1 MENTSDESV
10 GAEKL
15 LSWALKDDLSSQGG
29 HLAIAARIV
38 VTASQF
44 PDATSGSVR
53 LPAAKAFAGAPPGS
67 LRAALIAAKHETAS
81 ICELCASSACGDAKG
96 VDGRYPAATGAASFV
111 AGRGDEDA
119 GWAPQKTA
127 KKGNEVWA
135 SACRTAILRA
145 IVDDG
150 EVTELLEL
158 PARASRPCESLL
170 VLCAVTNGGSAAADV
185 AQRWCSPVKRLGVP
199 SLGARCSSL
208 CRLSRASG

>member
-15 LSWALKDDLSSQGG
+15 LSWALKDDLASQGG

-44 PDATSGSVR
+44 PDARSGSVR
-53 LPAAKAFAGAPPGS
+53 LPAAKAFAGAPPGA

-81 ICELCASSACGDAKG
+81 ICELCASAACGDAKG
-96 VDGRYPAATGAASFV
+96 VDGRYPAATRAASFV
-111 AGRGDEDA
+111 AGRGDEDS

-145 IVDDG
+145 IVDDDHAEPRVLDQLALRAVHDARIG
-150 EVTELLEL
+150 YDGARIALGVREARPEV
-158 PARASRPCESLL
+158 
-170 VLCAVTNGGSAAADV
+170 AADV
-185 AQRWCSPVKRLGVP
+185 KCSQKIRRCRVGMRLTVCDEGV
-199 SLGARCSSL
+199 L
-208 CRLSRASG
+208 